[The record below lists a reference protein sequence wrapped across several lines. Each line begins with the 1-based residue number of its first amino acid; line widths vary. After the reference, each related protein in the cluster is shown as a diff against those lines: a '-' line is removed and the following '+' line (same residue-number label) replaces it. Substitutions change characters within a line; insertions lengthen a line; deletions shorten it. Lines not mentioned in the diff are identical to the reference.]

1 VPRLADFTVSRKRYL
16 TGGGVPSTT
25 FRVRLTAL
33 KAVNRGL
40 RLNETDIKG
49 VVGADIDESNKA
61 MCVWKHIY

>member
-1 VPRLADFTVSRKRYL
+1 
-16 TGGGVPSTT
+16 
-25 FRVRLTAL
+25 VRLTAL